1 MLAGNN
7 DVMMRLSPPTITP
20 SQSHNPHVSFYK
32 PCVQHRDGIWKHVL
46 TPSRPTAPAA
56 PIHRRQGH
64 QARADHR
71 RQAPEEEDEEEKA
84 RYASVESAI
93 AFLREHGV
101 DAKDFAS
108 K

>member
-1 MLAGNN
+1 MALET
-7 DVMMRLSPPTITP
+7 L
-20 SQSHNPHVSFYK
+20 
-32 PCVQHRDGIWKHVL
+32 L
-46 TPSRPTAPAA
+46 TPSLTTAPAA

-64 QARADHR
+64 QARADYR
-71 RQAPEEEDEEEKA
+71 RQAPEEDEEEKA

-101 DAKDFAS
+101 DAKDFA

>member
-1 MLAGNN
+1 MLVRRWISCLRSEKY
-7 DVMMRLSPPTITP
+7 D
-20 SQSHNPHVSFYK
+20 SFIQTLGQ
-32 PCVQHRDGIWKHVL
+32 VQTAVTEIFLETVL
-46 TPSRPTAPAA
+46 TPSLTTAPAA
-56 PIHRRQGH
+56 PIHRRQRQ

-71 RQAPEEEDEEEKA
+71 RQAPKEDEEEKA

-101 DAKDFAS
+101 DAKDFA